1 MKKSA
6 TGYIV
11 GFLGVVVFWLMVV
24 YQCSGQVTPA
34 TWPDPFDSLTY
45 IGDGKVDGKFAQFTG
60 TTNTLP
66 FTVTFNTGRFMV
78 NLMSKRYLNPKL
90 VEFKKQWQVRDSVTI
105 AKGVVSI
112 LNKNIVTRQA
122 RILIPIAATT
132 TTPSVN
138 IKQGTTVVANV
149 AMKQLS
155 GYWYIYI
162 NTALLTNRTIDI
174 YGFSSTGAFQL
185 KKPVAGESVVL
196 NVTISSIDSTK
207 ILFTPK

>member
-1 MKKSA
+1 MKKSPWIYLSIILLLVA
-6 TGYIV
+6 
-11 GFLGVVVFWLMVV
+11 FWLGMANK
-24 YQCSGQVTPA
+24 CSAQVTPA
-34 TWPDPFDSLTY
+34 TFPDPFDSLSF

-60 TTNTLP
+60 TTNVLP

-78 NLMSKRYLNPKL
+78 NLYSKRYLNPKL
-90 VEFKKQWQVRDSVTI
+90 TEFKRQWQVRDSVTI
-105 AKGVVSI
+105 AKGVVSV
-112 LNKNIVTRQA
+112 LNKNVFTRQA
-122 RILIPIAATT
+122 RILIPVAATT

-149 AMKQLS
+149 AMRQLS